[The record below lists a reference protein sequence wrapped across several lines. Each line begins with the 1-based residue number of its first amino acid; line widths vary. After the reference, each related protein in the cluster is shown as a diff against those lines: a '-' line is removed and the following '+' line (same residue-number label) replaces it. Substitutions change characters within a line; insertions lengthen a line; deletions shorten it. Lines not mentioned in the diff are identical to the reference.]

1 MTTTPEPRTGRSNRT
16 GIVTQTMVLVS
27 AIAAIAVLVA
37 GVASFP
43 FVRAAA
49 EGQAQ
54 GKLASLA
61 DVTAA
66 YAERLVQSPG
76 RPLPRPLTRVLGQEE
91 ITGYLIGAQGQIPE
105 RIPSDLVADALAGE
119 SVSARVSIDGGP
131 VVLIEG
137 RPVLGGALF
146 LVQPVA
152 AVSGVTGAFLI
163 RIIGALGLGLVIA
176 LAIAFVVARRLSRP
190 LRAAQAA
197 AHRMASGSRD
207 EQLPIEGP
215 AEVADIADALNGLN
229 SALVASEARQ
239 REFLLSVS
247 HELRTPLTAVQGY
260 GEALADGLLASQDI
274 TRVGE
279 TISVEA
285 ARLNRL
291 VNDLLDL
298 ARMGAVDFHVASQE
312 IDLSDV
318 VEEAARVW
326 RDRCARE
333 GVMFTVEGASV
344 TTHVSADS
352 MRVRQVLDN
361 LLENALRVSPRNS
374 TISVRINRDPAVAGA
389 GFVVVEVH
397 DGGPGLTPD
406 DLAVAFEPGAL
417 HERYTGVRPVG
428 TGVGLALVARLA
440 AAMGGS
446 AAVTST
452 PDHGT
457 SFWVRLPQSPT

>member
-1 MTTTPEPRTGRSNRT
+1 MTSGPRPERSSRS

-27 AIAAIAVLVA
+27 AIATIAVLVA

-76 RPLPRPLTRVLGQEE
+76 RPLPRPLTQVLGQEE
-91 ITGYLIGAQGQIPE
+91 ITGYLIGPQGQIPE
-105 RIPSDLVADALAGE
+105 QIPPDLVADALAGE
-119 SVSARVSIDGGP
+119 AVSARVSIDGGP
-131 VVLIEG
+131 VALIEG
-137 RPVLGGALF
+137 RPVAGGALF
-146 LVQPVA
+146 LAQPVT
-152 AVSGVTGAFLI
+152 AVSGVTGAFVI
-163 RIIGALGLGLVIA
+163 RIIAALGLGLVIA
-176 LAIAFVVARRLSRP
+176 LAIAFVVARRLTRP

-207 EQLPIEGP
+207 AQLPIEGP
-215 AEVADIADALNGLN
+215 AEVADIAEALNGLN
-229 SALVASEARQ
+229 SALVASESRQ

-260 GEALADGLLASQDI
+260 GEALADGLLTAQDI

-298 ARMGAVDFHVASQE
+298 ARMGAVDFRVASQE

-318 VEEAARVW
+318 VEETARVW

-333 GVMFTVEGASV
+333 GVTFTVEGASV
-344 TTHVSADS
+344 PARVSADA

-361 LLENALRVSPRNS
+361 LLENALRVSPKNS
-374 TISVRINRDPAVAGA
+374 TISVRIHRDQDVAGA

-397 DGGPGLTPD
+397 DGGPGLTPED
-406 DLAVAFEPGAL
+406 IDVAFEPGAL
-417 HERYTGVRPVG
+417 HERYRGVRPVG

-452 PDHGT
+452 PGHGT
-457 SFWVRLPQSPT
+457 SLWVRLPQSPT